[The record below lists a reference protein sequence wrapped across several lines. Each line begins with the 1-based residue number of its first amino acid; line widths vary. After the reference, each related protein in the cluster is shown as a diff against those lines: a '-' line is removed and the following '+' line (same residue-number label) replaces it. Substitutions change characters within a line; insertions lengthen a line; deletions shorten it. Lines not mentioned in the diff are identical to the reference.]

1 MVNNYYKERAPLKF
15 KETKKKRLYEDVLEQ
30 LQDYLIR
37 EKIEF
42 GQKLPPERELAK
54 IFNVNR
60 VSVREALTVLETSGL
75 VERKTR
81 GGTFSTG
88 AASFAGTSL
97 LQVIAK
103 NKHLIKEPMQVR
115 RVIEPQL
122 ARLAALNIND
132 DLLKYL
138 NNNLEQQQERIIG
151 GLDIIDLD
159 REFHYIIAKATD
171 NAIFIGMIEALHD
184 SLEGTRVK
192 SLRFKEGGCKSFHG
206 HKEIYAALEA
216 HDPYKAEEAMT
227 NHLKQVES
235 LILGYILE
243 QAQSEMVPSK

>member
-1 MVNNYYKERAPLKF
+1 MKF
-15 KETKKKRLYEDVLEQ
+15 RETKKKRLYEDVLEQ
-30 LQDYLIR
+30 LQEYLIR
-37 EKIEF
+37 EKIES

-60 VSVREALTVLETSGL
+60 VSVREAMTVLEASGL
-75 VERKTR
+75 VERKNR

-88 AASFAGTSL
+88 AASFAATSL

-132 DLLKYL
+132 DLMKDL
-138 NNNLEQQQERIIG
+138 NNNLQQQEERLIE

-159 REFHYIIAKATD
+159 REFHYCIAKATD
-171 NAIFIGMIEALHD
+171 NAIFIGVIEALHD

-192 SLRFKEGGCKSFHG
+192 SLRFKEGGWKSFRG
-206 HKEIYAALEA
+206 HKAIYAALEA
-216 HDPYKAEEAMT
+216 HDPNKAEEAMT

-235 LILGYILE
+235 LILSYILG
-243 QAQSEMVPSK
+243 QAQSEVDSSR